1 MEEVNL
7 ELYSAPR
14 PPAVPPP
21 LTLRDVVGVAF
32 RHVRLMVLSFFV
44 VLFGAVGVTWL
55 MPPLYEAEVKIMVKR
70 ERLDQVVGGNQNTQ
84 LIAEDLTEQDVNS
97 EVELLKSRDLL
108 ERVVVESGLNKQSTK
123 SFLSSAL
130 AQLPGQAK
138 KQSDQGLLT
147 LRAVQNL
154 EKSLKVEPLKR
165 TKLIQVTYSSRDQQA
180 SAAVLHTLVRFY
192 LEKHLAVH
200 RLPGALDFFE
210 SQVQQY
216 RKGLTEAEEH
226 LAEFGNKNGVVA
238 ADLEKEITVR
248 RLSEFEAGLR
258 QTQAAITETEQRIR
272 VLEQQVASTP
282 ARLTT
287 AVKTADNPYVLQ
299 QMKTTLLNLEL
310 KRTELLSKFTPEYR
324 PVQELE
330 AQIAQAREALENAER
345 TPTREET
352 TDRDNTHE
360 WLVGELAR
368 ARAELSTLQARLA
381 ANSEIVKTYRGQV
394 RRLNETGIQEQDLIR
409 SAKTAEENYLLYSRK
424 QEEARISDALDEQR
438 IVNVSVA
445 EEATVPGF
453 PSSPRWTRYFA
464 LGFVLACFVSLGLG
478 FGLDYLDRSFRTPR
492 VVEVYLG
499 LPVLAA
505 LPKN

>member
-1 MEEVNL
+1 MQELNL
-7 ELYSAPR
+7 LSYSAPR
-14 PPAVPPP
+14 LAAIRQSV
-21 LTLRDVVGVAF
+21 TLRDAVAVGF
-32 RHVRLMVLSFFV
+32 RHGWLMVISFFGIF
-44 VLFGAVGVTWL
+44 LGAIIVTWL
-55 MPPLYEAEVKIMVKR
+55 MPPRYEAHVKIMVKR
-70 ERLDQVVGGNQNTQ
+70 ERIDAVVGPTQNTQ
-84 LIAEDLTEQDVNS
+84 FIREDMTEQDLNS
-97 EVELLKSRDLL
+97 EVELLKSRDLMEKVVL
-108 ERVVVESGLNKQSTK
+108 ETGLHKQRKT
-123 SFLSSAL
+123 SFLSSVLLKL
-130 AQLPGQAK
+130 AGQPQERSEDELRIMRAAESLGK
-138 KQSDQGLLT
+138 DLT
-147 LRAVQNL
+147 
-154 EKSLKVEPLKR
+154 VEPLKK
-165 TKLIQVTYSSRDQQA
+165 TKLIQLTYGSRDPQQA
-180 SAAVLHTLVRFY
+180 ARVLQTLVRLY

-200 RLPGALDFFE
+200 RLPGALDFFHTQTE
-210 SQVQQY
+210 QY
-216 RKGLTEAEEH
+216 RNGLSDAEAK
-226 LAEFGNKNGVVA
+226 LAEFGRTSGVVA
-238 ADLEKEITVR
+238 GDLEKDITVR
-248 RLSEFEAGLR
+248 RLNEFEAGLQ
-258 QTQAAITETEQRIR
+258 QTQAAIKETEQRIR
-272 VLEQQVASTP
+272 ILEQQIDSTP

-287 AVKTADNPYVLQ
+287 QVKTADNPYVLQ

-368 ARAELSTLQARLA
+368 ARAELSTLQARLT

-409 SAKTAEENYLLYSRK
+409 AAKTAEENYLLYSRK

-453 PSSPRWTRYFA
+453 PSSPRWTLNLA

-492 VVEVYLG
+492 EVEVYLG

>member
-180 SAAVLHTLVRFY
+180 SATVLHTLVRFY

-200 RLPGALDFFE
+200 RLPGALDFFQN
-210 SQVQQY
+210 QVQQY
-216 RKGLTEAEEH
+216 RKGLTEAEEQ
-226 LAEFGNKNGVVA
+226 LAEFGSKNGVVS

-248 RLSEFEAGLR
+248 RLKDFEAGLR
-258 QTQAAITETEQRIR
+258 QTQASITETEQRIR
-272 VLEQQVASTP
+272 ILEQQAASTP

-409 SAKTAEENYLLYSRK
+409 AAKTAEENYLLYSRK
-424 QEEARISDALDEQR
+424 QEEARISDALDEQ
-438 IVNVSVA
+438 
-445 EEATVPGF
+445 
-453 PSSPRWTRYFA
+453 
-464 LGFVLACFVSLGLG
+464 
-478 FGLDYLDRSFRTPR
+478 
-492 VVEVYLG
+492 
-499 LPVLAA
+499 
-505 LPKN
+505 

>member
-1 MEEVNL
+1 MQDMNL
-7 ELYSAPR
+7 VPYSAPSV
-14 PPAVPPP
+14 PATQQSP
-21 LTLRDVVGVAF
+21 TLRDAVAVGF
-32 RHVRLMVLSFFV
+32 RHRWLMVMSFFGVFLGV
-44 VLFGAVGVTWL
+44 VTFTWL
-55 MPPLYEAEVKIMVKR
+55 TPPSYEAHVKILVKR
-70 ERLDQVVGGNQNTQ
+70 ERIDPVLGPTQNTTQ
-84 LIAEDLTEQDVNS
+84 LIPEAIGEQDLNS
-97 EVELLKSRDLL
+97 EVELLKSRDLM
-108 ERVVVESGLNKQSTK
+108 EKVVVETGLQKQRK
-123 SFLSSAL
+123 ASFLRSVLKLSR
-130 AQLPGQAK
+130 QP
-138 KQSDQGLLT
+138 QGRSEEELQIM
-147 LRAVQNL
+147 RAAGSL
-154 EKSLKVEPLKR
+154 EKDLTVEPLKK
-165 TKLIQVTYSSRDQQA
+165 TKLLELTYRSSDPQQA
-180 SAAVLHTLVRFY
+180 AMVLQTLVRLYF
-192 LEKHLAVH
+192 EKHLAVH
-200 RLPGALDFFE
+200 RLPGALGFFQTQTE
-210 SQVQQY
+210 QY
-216 RKGLTEAEEH
+216 RNGLTEAEAK
-226 LAEFGNKNGVVA
+226 LAEFGSRSGVVA
-238 ADLEKEITVR
+238 GDLEKEISVR
-248 RLSEFEAGLR
+248 RLKDFEAGIQ
-258 QTQAAITETEQRIR
+258 QTQAAIMETEQRIR
-272 VLEQQVASTP
+272 ILEQQAESRP

-287 AVKTADNPYVLQ
+287 QVKTADNPYVLQ

-409 SAKTAEENYLLYSRK
+409 AAKTAEENYLLYSRK

-453 PSSPRWTRYFA
+453 PSSPRWTLNLA

-478 FGLDYLDRSFRTPR
+478 FGLDCLDRSFRTPR
-492 VVEVYLG
+492 EVEVYLG